1 MKILGIDTGLG
12 NAFLVKTPKAQTTK
26 LKNNNNN
33 NTSASE
39 TKPQLKASA
48 QQKKQS
54 TR

>member
-1 MKILGIDTGLG
+1 MKTLGIDTGLG
-12 NAFLVKTPKAQTTK
+12 NAVLVKTRKAQTTK
-26 LKNNNNN
+26 LKKKKN
-33 NTSASE
+33 NTSVSE